1 MFSSILFLEK
11 KLLSRSRWVWLTLIA
26 FTIVGLWSIQNG
38 IRQYAFYK
46 EAADS
51 ILIDNQ
57 NNFKAVKAQL
67 DTLQFDTAQR
77 QAIETPFTLDY
88 RLRFMV
94 SRPVNPL
101 SVVTIGQNDI
111 SVLHK
116 SARMNQPVFSND
128 FDEFKNPNLLL
139 AGAFDFTFFLLFL
152 YPLLL
157 FAFTYSL
164 GSFEREQGI
173 WSLWNTTSHLK
184 QKLICRILL
193 RWLLCLLILIIPMT
207 YAIIYMSAQKNFSTG
222 QCLSWCMLALG
233 YSLFW
238 LGITILIL
246 LRQSTSMQNILVMIS
261 SWVVFLVMIPGFVN
275 TLINHG
281 NPDSIRLDVAEFR
294 DVPEDAWN
302 APDSV
307 HRVKFMER
315 YKNMVTPSSQTNPI
329 VIKTFGYM
337 ETIFDEEKKLHSSFI
352 AEARMHSIQSKKTFW
367 FNPAGAFMSTF
378 SKIAETAQRHQLA
391 FEEKLYEFRKS
402 RFLYMFDN
410 MVLETNFTNDH
421 LEKIPKWVP

>member
-1 MFSSILFLEK
+1 MLSSVLFLEK

-26 FTIVGLWSIQNG
+26 FMLVGLWSVQNG

-46 EAADS
+46 VAADS
-51 ILIDNQ
+51 ILVANN

-67 DTLQFDTAQR
+67 DTMRFDTTQR
-77 QAIETPFTLDY
+77 QAIETPFTLDW
-88 RLRFMV
+88 RLKYMV

-128 FDEFKNPNLLL
+128 FDEFKNPNQLL
-139 AGAFDFTFFLLFL
+139 AGSFDFTFYLLFL

-173 WSLWNTTSHLK
+173 WNFWKMTGTLK
-184 QKLICRILL
+184 QKLIWRITI
-193 RWLLCLLILIIPMT
+193 RWLLSLLAVIIPMA
-207 YAIIYMSAQKNFSTG
+207 YAFSYMAAQKDFDSG
-222 QCLSWCMLALG
+222 QGLYWCLLALA
-233 YSLFW
+233 YTIFW
-238 LGITILIL
+238 LVMSILIV
-246 LRQSTSMQNILVMIS
+246 LRQSTGMQNILMIVS
-261 SWVVFLVMIPGFVN
+261 AWIVFLVMIPGFIN
-275 TLINHG
+275 TLLNYG

-307 HRVKFMER
+307 HRVVFMER
-315 YKNMVTPSSQTNPI
+315 YRHLMDPSRQTDTI
-329 VIKTFGYM
+329 IIKTFGY
-337 ETIFDEEKKLHSSFI
+337 I
-352 AEARMHSIQSKKTFW
+352 
-367 FNPAGAFMSTF
+367 
-378 SKIAETAQRHQLA
+378 
-391 FEEKLYEFRKS
+391 
-402 RFLYMFDN
+402 
-410 MVLETNFTNDH
+410 
-421 LEKIPKWVP
+421 